1 MGELTRKAASSP
13 IPNPLSDFPSV
24 WCAAVPPSSSR
35 YTGFSVFSMPFYR
48 HQSVWRRDT
57 TRPVSPGVGHEFVK
71 LESCLFLFFSSPLHF
86 TLSPRFSRRAS
97 EPFPP
102 GSPQRDKGFFG
113 IFGRIRDGGD
123 TRRCII
129 SSSFNFQFS
138 AMDVERGKKSRYLF
152 QFR

>member
-24 WCAAVPPSSSR
+24 WCAAI
-35 YTGFSVFSMPFYR
+35 GFSVFSMPFYR

-102 GSPQRDKGFFG
+102 DLAWISTKGQRVLRNIRKNTWRRGYATMYYFFQ
-113 IFGRIRDGGD
+113 
-123 TRRCII
+123 
-129 SSSFNFQFS
+129 FQFS
-138 AMDVERGKKSRYLF
+138 ILGDGRRTGKKIALF
-152 QFR
+152 VSV